1 MKPVLLSGCFI
12 FMSLGLSACVKDNNN
27 QTNSSYANYPYKQV
41 NPQYRQN
48 TRTQNQNAY
57 PCYVNDPNNPCD
69 NRPLF
74 DPSLPPDVG
83 PNIEPAQGG

>member
-1 MKPVLLSGCFI
+1 MKPVLLSGCFVL
-12 FMSLGLSACVKDNNN
+12 MSLGLSACVKDNSN

-41 NPQYRQN
+41 NPQYRQSTRAQN
-48 TRTQNQNAY
+48 TQ
-57 PCYVNDPNNPCD
+57 PCYVNDPSSPCD